1 MSANQRNTIFLQLS
15 RLLRDLQQR
24 APEDFEGALREVIDN
39 AARAVPGARWA
50 GITVADRDGKV
61 ETISP
66 SHSNATKLDDIQRRT
81 REGPCLAAA
90 WRHEVIRVDD
100 LASETRWPRFCAEAL
115 AETEVRSVLSFDLFA
130 DRRQMGALNFLSDR
144 THAFDEQS
152 VEIGLIMATNTAL
165 AWTMLTRDE
174 QFRGALASRDLIG
187 QAKGMIME
195 RFDIDS
201 TAAFELLKKLSQNS
215 NTSIAEISADLVR
228 RPRAEP

>member
-1 MSANQRNTIFLQLS
+1 MSANQRNVIILQLS
-15 RLLRDLQQR
+15 RLLRDLQER
-24 APEDFEGALREVIDN
+24 APEDHEGALREVIDN

-61 ETISP
+61 ESISA
-66 SHSNATKLDDIQRRT
+66 SHANAIKLDDIQRRT

-90 WRHEVIRVDD
+90 WQREVIRVDD
-100 LASETRWPRFCAEAL
+100 MASETRWPRFCAEAS
-115 AETEVRSVLSFDLFA
+115 ADTEVRSVLAFDLFA
-130 DRRQMGALNFLSDR
+130 DRRQMGALNFMSDR
-144 THAFDEQS
+144 TQAFDEQS
-152 VEIGLIMATNTAL
+152 VEIGLIMATHTAL

-201 TAAFELLKKLSQNS
+201 PAAFALLKKLSQNS
-215 NTSIAEISADLVR
+215 NTSVAEIAAELVR
-228 RPRAEP
+228 RPRPEP